1 MFPVYSY
8 TAHFWHPPVQYRTPH
23 YPFHRAQVPFRQYPE
38 VDPSIFMSSAQ
49 HMQPLLR
56 DAGTLL
62 NKMAESR
69 KFSYDLMSAAQE
81 SDKQKVEK
89 IIREA
94 GIQIIPKI
102 TYNPDGLNLY
112 FTTGENEMTCC
123 HLMLQ
128 LRWN

>member
-1 MFPVYSY
+1 MNPFYPFPGQ
-8 TAHFWHPPVQYRTPH
+8 FWHQPVPFQLPL
-23 YPFHRAQVPFRQYPE
+23 YPFHPAKVRLRQYPE

-49 HMQPLLR
+49 HMGPLLR

-62 NKMAESR
+62 NKMAESW

-81 SDKQKVEK
+81 SDKQKVEQ

-102 TYNPDGLNLY
+102 TYDPDGLNLY

-123 HLMLQ
+123 HLTLQ